1 MEVTTANSKSKEL
14 VTDDKTEIKLFYDDK
29 SILFKLKQNTTPKK
43 EFESNYTLEELYK
56 VSRYFTNFENA
67 NDLIDGL
74 LDSIKNKKSNVT
86 FQEKDCLIQILNPIT
101 NKTFDLPINIKEKD
115 TNSRI
120 KDLEDII
127 VQQNNK
133 INEQSNK
140 ITFLEEKIKKFEPM
154 YEEYLNKKKKEEIL
168 SRMFKESQ
176 ILDKDEKKLLIE
188 WLPNIPQSINLIMN
202 SKIDGDTTQA
212 FKNKCEGKKPTYAII
227 KTKKGYKFG
236 GYTTEL
242 WKQGQIKDNNA
253 FVFSLDKK
261 RKYSILKPE
270 YATGFNL
277 GKHWMFGYYYNAIVM
292 QGSCKNDNRVGNG
305 TYDIKERYEL
315 NGGEENFTVESF
327 EIYQV
332 NY

>member
-29 SILFKLKQNTTPKK
+29 SILFKLKQNTIPKK

-56 VSRYFTNFENA
+56 VNRYFINFENA

-115 TNSRI
+115 TNARI

-127 VQQNNK
+127 VQQNKK

-154 YEEYLNKKKKEEIL
+154 YEEYLNKKKNEE
-168 SRMFKESQ
+168 MFKESQ
-176 ILDKDEKKLLIE
+176 ILDKDEKKI
-188 WLPNIPQSINLIMN
+188 IN
-202 SKIDGDTTQA
+202 
-212 FKNKCEGKKPTYAII
+212 
-227 KTKKGYKFG
+227 
-236 GYTTEL
+236 
-242 WKQGQIKDNNA
+242 
-253 FVFSLDKK
+253 
-261 RKYSILKPE
+261 
-270 YATGFNL
+270 
-277 GKHWMFGYYYNAIVM
+277 
-292 QGSCKNDNRVGNG
+292 
-305 TYDIKERYEL
+305 
-315 NGGEENFTVESF
+315 
-327 EIYQV
+327 
-332 NY
+332 

>member
-1 MEVTTANSKSKEL
+1 ML
-14 VTDDKTEIKLFYDDK
+14 
-29 SILFKLKQNTTPKK
+29 
-43 EFESNYTLEELYK
+43 
-56 VSRYFTNFENA
+56 
-67 NDLIDGL
+67 
-74 LDSIKNKKSNVT
+74 
-86 FQEKDCLIQILNPIT
+86 
-101 NKTFDLPINIKEKD
+101 
-115 TNSRI
+115 
-120 KDLEDII
+120 
-127 VQQNNK
+127 VQQSNK

-154 YEEYLNKKKKEEIL
+154 YEEYLLNKKKKEEII
-168 SRMFKESQ
+168 SRVFKESQ

-188 WLPNIPQSINLIMN
+188 WLPNIPQSINLLMN

-242 WKQGQIKDNNA
+242 WKQGTIKDNNA

-270 YATGFNL
+270 YATGL
-277 GKHWMFGYYYNAIVM
+277 GGSWMFGCKYNAIVIY
-292 QGSCKNDNRVGNG
+292 GNCTSNNNNHVGNG
-305 TYDIKERYEL
+305 TYDIKEQYEL
-315 NGGEENFTVESF
+315 NGGEKYFTVESF